1 MNVISLLIILITIHT
16 VLILIAI
23 FVVCNL
29 IEYKLENLKNELSR
43 QEIVDYINDMDVY
56 VRDEQGN
63 ILKHHAY
70 IGSFNLNDFQKII
83 IDVNKDRYETFETLG
98 NKR

>member
-1 MNVISLLIILITIHT
+1 MGMIILLITIHT
-16 VLILIAI
+16 ALILIAI

-29 IEYKLENLKNELSR
+29 IEYKFENLKNELNR
-43 QEIVDYINDMDVY
+43 QEIVDYINNSMQVY

-63 ILKHHAY
+63 ILKHHAH

>member
-1 MNVISLLIILITIHT
+1 MSMIILLITIHT

-29 IEYKLENLKNELSR
+29 IEYKIKNLKNKLTR
-43 QEIVDYINDMDVY
+43 QEIVNYINNNMQVY

-63 ILKHHAY
+63 ILKHHAH
-70 IGSFNLNDFQKII
+70 IGAFNLYDCQKII
-83 IDVNKDRYETFETLG
+83 IDVNKDEYETLG
-98 NKR
+98 SKR

>member
-1 MNVISLLIILITIHT
+1 MNMIILLITINT

-29 IEYKLENLKNELSR
+29 IEYKIKNLKNELNR
-43 QEIVDYINDMDVY
+43 QEIVDYINNMDVY

-63 ILKHHAY
+63 ILKHHAH
-70 IGSFNLNDFQKII
+70 IGAFNLYDFLKFIF
-83 IDVNKDRYETFETLG
+83 DVNK
-98 NKR
+98 N

>member
-1 MNVISLLIILITIHT
+1 MNMIILLITIHT

-29 IEYKLENLKNELSR
+29 IEYKIKNLKNELTR
-43 QEIVDYINDMDVY
+43 QEVVDYINNSMQVY

-63 ILKHHAY
+63 ILKHHAH
-70 IGSFNLNDFQKII
+70 ISSFNPDDYTKII
-83 IDVNKDRYETFETLG
+83 IDVNK
-98 NKR
+98 N

>member
-1 MNVISLLIILITIHT
+1 MIILLITINT

-29 IEYKLENLKNELSR
+29 IEYKIKNLKNELTR
-43 QEIVDYINDMDVY
+43 QEIVDYINNMDVY

-63 ILKHHAY
+63 ILKHHAH
-70 IGSFNLNDFQKII
+70 IGAFNMYDCQKII
-83 IDVNKDRYETFETLG
+83 IDINK
-98 NKR
+98 N

>member
-1 MNVISLLIILITIHT
+1 MDMIGLLITICT

-29 IEYKLENLKNELSR
+29 IEYKIKNLKNELTR
-43 QEIVDYINDMDVY
+43 QEVVDYINNSMQVY

-63 ILKHHAY
+63 ILKHHAH
-70 IGSFNLNDFQKII
+70 ISSFNSDDYTKII
-83 IDVNKDRYETFETLG
+83 IDVKKMKVNLNK
-98 NKR
+98 

>member
-1 MNVISLLIILITIHT
+1 MNMIILLITIHT
-16 VLILIAI
+16 ALILIAI

-29 IEYKLENLKNELSR
+29 IEYEFKNLKNELTR
-43 QEIVDYINDMDVY
+43 QEVVDYINNMDVY

-63 ILKHHAY
+63 ILKHHAH
-70 IGSFNLNDFQKII
+70 ISSFNPDDYTKII
-83 IDVNKDRYETFETLG
+83 IDVNKDEYETLG

>member
-1 MNVISLLIILITIHT
+1 MDMIILLITINA

-29 IEYKLENLKNELSR
+29 IEYKFKNLKNELNR
-43 QEIVDYINDMDVY
+43 QEIVNYINSMPVY

-70 IGSFNLNDFQKII
+70 IGAFNLNDFQKII
-83 IDVNKDRYETFETLG
+83 IDVNKNEYETLG

>member
-1 MNVISLLIILITIHT
+1 MNMIILIITINT

-29 IEYKLENLKNELSR
+29 IEYKFKNLKNKLTK
-43 QEIVDYINDMDVY
+43 QEIVDYINNMDVY

-63 ILKHHAY
+63 ILKHHAH
-70 IGSFNLNDFQKII
+70 IGAFNLYDCQKII
-83 IDVNKDRYETFETLG
+83 IDVNKDEYKTLG
-98 NKR
+98 SKK

>member
-1 MNVISLLIILITIHT
+1 MIILLITIHT

-29 IEYKLENLKNELSR
+29 IEYKIKNLKNELNR
-43 QEIVDYINDMDVY
+43 QEIVDYINSMPVY

-63 ILKHHAY
+63 ILKHHAH
-70 IGSFNLNDFQKII
+70 ISGFNLNDFQKII
-83 IDVNKDRYETFETLG
+83 IDVNRDDYETLG
-98 NKR
+98 SKR

>member
-1 MNVISLLIILITIHT
+1 MIILLITIHT
-16 VLILIAI
+16 ALILIAI

-29 IEYKLENLKNELSR
+29 IEYKFENLKNELSR

-63 ILKHHAY
+63 ILKHHAH

-83 IDVNKDRYETFETLG
+83 IDVNKDKYETFETLG

>member
-1 MNVISLLIILITIHT
+1 MGMVILLITIHT
-16 VLILIAI
+16 ALILIAI

-29 IEYKLENLKNELSR
+29 IEYKFENLKNELTI
-43 QEIVDYINDMDVY
+43 QEIVDYINSMPVY

-63 ILKHHAY
+63 ILKHHAH

-83 IDVNKDRYETFETLG
+83 IDVNKNNHETV
-98 NKR
+98 

>member
-1 MNVISLLIILITIHT
+1 MIILIITINT

-29 IEYKLENLKNELSR
+29 IEYKFKNLKNKLTK
-43 QEIVDYINDMDVY
+43 QEIVDYINNMDVY

-70 IGSFNLNDFQKII
+70 IGAFNLNDFQKII
-83 IDVNKDRYETFETLG
+83 IDVNKDEYKTLG
-98 NKR
+98 SKK

>member
-1 MNVISLLIILITIHT
+1 MNMIILIITINT

-29 IEYKLENLKNELSR
+29 IEYKIKNLKNELNR
-43 QEIVDYINDMDVY
+43 QEIVNYINSMPVY

-63 ILKHHAY
+63 ILKHHAH
-70 IGSFNLNDFQKII
+70 ISSFNPDDYTKII
-83 IDVNKDRYETFETLG
+83 IDVK
-98 NKR
+98 

>member
-1 MNVISLLIILITIHT
+1 MIILLITIHT

-29 IEYKLENLKNELSR
+29 IEYKFENLKNELNR
-43 QEIVDYINDMDVY
+43 QEIVNYINNSMQVY

-63 ILKHHAY
+63 ILKHHAH

-83 IDVNKDRYETFETLG
+83 IDVNKDKYETFETLG

>member
-1 MNVISLLIILITIHT
+1 MGMIILLITIHT

-23 FVVCNL
+23 FIMCYVIV
-29 IEYKLENLKNELSR
+29 IEYQVRNLKYRHSR
-43 QEIVDYINDMDVY
+43 QEIVNYINNSMQVY

-70 IGSFNLNDFQKII
+70 ISSFNSDDYTKII
-83 IDVNKDRYETFETLG
+83 T
-98 NKR
+98 

>member
-1 MNVISLLIILITIHT
+1 MNMIILIIIINT

-29 IEYKLENLKNELSR
+29 IEYKFKNLKNKLTK
-43 QEIVDYINDMDVY
+43 QEIVDYINSMPVY

-63 ILKHHAY
+63 ILKHHAH
-70 IGSFNLNDFQKII
+70 IGAFNLYDCQKII
-83 IDVNKDRYETFETLG
+83 IDVNK
-98 NKR
+98 N

>member
-1 MNVISLLIILITIHT
+1 MSMIILLITIHT

-23 FVVCNL
+23 FVVNYI
-29 IEYKLENLKNELSR
+29 IECKIENLKNKLTR
-43 QEIVDYINDMDVY
+43 QEIVNYINNSMQVY

-83 IDVNKDRYETFETLG
+83 IDVNKDDYKTLG
-98 NKR
+98 SKK